1 MTIALTS
8 AQNRFL
14 RGQAHHLK
22 ILLQTGD
29 KGLTSAFLSE
39 LNDVLERHELIKV
52 KVVNDDRE
60 MRDMLIATLTA
71 QSGSVLVQRI
81 GHIAILYRCSKGRC
95 QIVLPRA

>member
-14 RGQAHHLK
+14 RGQAHQLK

-39 LNDVLERHELIKV
+39 LNDLLERHELIMV
-52 KVVNDDRE
+52 KVVNEDRE

-81 GHIAILYRCSKGRC
+81 GHIAIL
-95 QIVLPRA
+95 